1 MISFFLYKLMY
12 VYKLIFYEYLILHM
26 SLNNVTLKN
35 ETICEA
41 DTSSDRVDDVDNL
54 IYVNVSNVV
63 VVVVK
68 VIISWV
74 GG

>member
-1 MISFFLYKLMY
+1 MCISSNLW
-12 VYKLIFYEYLILHM
+12 VLHM
-26 SLNNVTLKN
+26 NNVTLKN

-41 DTSSDRVDDVDNL
+41 DRNSSDRVDDVDNL

-63 VVVVK
+63 VVVVVK
-68 VIISWV
+68 AIISWV